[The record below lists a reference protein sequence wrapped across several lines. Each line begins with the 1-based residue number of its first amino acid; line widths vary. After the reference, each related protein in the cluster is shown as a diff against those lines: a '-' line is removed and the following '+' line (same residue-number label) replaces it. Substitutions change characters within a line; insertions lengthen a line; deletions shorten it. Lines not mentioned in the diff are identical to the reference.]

1 MYIGVDK
8 FPDEIN
14 LSLRKFHKKFFAE
27 KDDEDQFVR
36 DINHKLMWSKFEAFD
51 EKDARGNSRI
61 FTNCG
66 SIKKTKWATER
77 YYQLLMI
84 AIGSSL
90 GTNGAIWGHYSPDR
104 WSIFNHSGKP
114 EWRKKVRCE
123 SNSLLPSEE
132 ILRVFAPDKKE
143 EKKIIM
149 DKFVASFVK

>member
-1 MYIGVDK
+1 
-8 FPDEIN
+8 
-14 LSLRKFHKKFFAE
+14 
-27 KDDEDQFVR
+27 
-36 DINHKLMWSKFEAFD
+36 MWSKFEAFD